1 MYLLLLLIQFIDC
14 QQKSAFFRCRCITVM
29 HEIFEVSDISSDEC
43 QLFTDRC
50 SDLLSA
56 ALFCVCKCK
65 IIFSCCPAVHA
76 GSGKSICFAEAYNN
90 RFQFLPCFIQQGKSC
105 GYRILDGAQV
115 ASSIRVPLF
124 SGNCSCFV
132 SCPLPSPPEGGL
144 L

>member
-1 MYLLLLLIQFIDC
+1 MHLLLLLIQFIDC

-90 RFQFLPCFIQQGKSC
+90 RFQFLPCFIQQGK
-105 GYRILDGAQV
+105 ILWISDIRWSTGGIKHQGSFIFRELFLLCILPITF
-115 ASSIRVPLF
+115 SS
-124 SGNCSCFV
+124 
-132 SCPLPSPPEGGL
+132 
-144 L
+144 